1 MWYAMFRLFSI
12 GFCSVALSVFNVP
25 PFLFSRDVVCFCLW
39 VAHLHCCKSDTT
51 SHALCSITT
60 HTHTPRTTFYIHIHI
75 SPQPHTYTHE
85 ERGGCLHS
93 FLTLD
98 DDGTEQEQNR
108 QCLGSVTF
116 LDFRFRIDSF
126 DFDYWWRF
134 FFFFFSCFLCFM
146 MFYFD
151 VMLLLLWITTMT

>member
-1 MWYAMFRLFSI
+1 MLCFDCFQLVSVLLLYRFLMSPLFY
-12 GFCSVALSVFNVP
+12 
-25 PFLFSRDVVCFCLW
+25 FLVMLFVCFCLW

-126 DFDYWWRF
+126 DFDY
-134 FFFFFSCFLCFM
+134 
-146 MFYFD
+146 
-151 VMLLLLWITTMT
+151 